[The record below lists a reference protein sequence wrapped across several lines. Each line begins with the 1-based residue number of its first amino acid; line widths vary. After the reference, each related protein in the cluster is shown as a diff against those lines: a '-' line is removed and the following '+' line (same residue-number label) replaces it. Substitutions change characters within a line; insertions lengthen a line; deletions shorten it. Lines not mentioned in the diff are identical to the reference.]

1 MSPDPCH
8 WRSCCLSQSMLCVCS
23 HAPPLVVLTP
33 EVKLGYMQELT
44 SMNGHV
50 GREATQLLL
59 RICVT
64 GFQKATCGVDDEK

>member
-1 MSPDPCH
+1 MSLEEL
-8 WRSCCLSQSMLCVCS
+8 LSVPIHVVYVSS

-64 GFQKATCGVDDEK
+64 GFQKAT